1 MIRRLAPSV
10 LNADLAQLADQV
22 RLVEEAADW
31 IHLDLMDGH
40 FVPNLTL
47 GPPVVAA
54 LRPHTSRYLDCHL
67 MVDDPEALLPALA
80 EAGASGVSMHVEA
93 LDDPARALAAAAE
106 HGLDAGL
113 AVKPGTPLDT
123 VLPYLDSLDLV
134 LAMTVEPGFGGQAF
148 DDQVLPKITAASP
161 GHRRGQAAD
170 RAPGRRRRQRGDAAT
185 VPAGGRR
192 RVRGRHRHLR
202 RRRPGRRG
210 QGVPGTDR
218 RGGTVRV
225 DEMVLIADDDRDIVR
240 FVEVNLR
247 LEGFEVITAHDGQ
260 DALTKALDQQPNLI
274 LLDVMMPR
282 MDGYE
287 VCTKL
292 RADGRSAHIPV
303 IMLTAKSLSADK
315 VLGLTAGADDYIIKP
330 FDPME
335 LVARVKTTLRRASE
349 MRSLSPLTGLPGN
362 LRIEQEIAHRMDRGK
377 AVAVAYADLDNFKS
391 YNDRYGFLRGDE
403 VISLFAQVLR
413 RAAQDAAGP
422 DGFVGHIGGD
432 DFVALIPPEAAET
445 FASRVITGFDDRV
458 PTLYDP
464 EDASAG
470 SVELEDRQG
479 QLRRFPI
486 VSVSLGIAS
495 SAQRVF
501 SNHRELVA
509 TATELKHVAKR
520 QQGSSYAM
528 DRRTDGF

>member
-1 MIRRLAPSV
+1 
-10 LNADLAQLADQV
+10 
-22 RLVEEAADW
+22 
-31 IHLDLMDGH
+31 
-40 FVPNLTL
+40 
-47 GPPVVAA
+47 
-54 LRPHTSRYLDCHL
+54 
-67 MVDDPEALLPALA
+67 
-80 EAGASGVSMHVEA
+80 
-93 LDDPARALAAAAE
+93 
-106 HGLDAGL
+106 
-113 AVKPGTPLDT
+113 
-123 VLPYLDSLDLV
+123 
-134 LAMTVEPGFGGQAF
+134 
-148 DDQVLPKITAASP
+148 
-161 GHRRGQAAD
+161 
-170 RAPGRRRRQRGDAAT
+170 
-185 VPAGGRR
+185 
-192 RVRGRHRHLR
+192 
-202 RRRPGRRG
+202 
-210 QGVPGTDR
+210 
-218 RGGTVRV
+218 
-225 DEMVLIADDDRDIVR
+225 
-240 FVEVNLR
+240 
-247 LEGFEVITAHDGQ
+247 
-260 DALTKALDQQPNLI
+260 
-274 LLDVMMPR
+274 
-282 MDGYE
+282 
-287 VCTKL
+287 
-292 RADGRSAHIPV
+292 V

-362 LRIEQEIAHRMDRGK
+362 NRIEQEIASRMEHGK

-432 DFVALIPPEAAET
+432 DFVALFPPEAAET
-445 FASRVITGFDDRV
+445 FASRVISGFDERI

-470 SVELEDRQG
+470 SIELEDRQG

-495 SAQRVF
+495 SAQRAF

-520 QQGSSYAM
+520 QQGSSFAL